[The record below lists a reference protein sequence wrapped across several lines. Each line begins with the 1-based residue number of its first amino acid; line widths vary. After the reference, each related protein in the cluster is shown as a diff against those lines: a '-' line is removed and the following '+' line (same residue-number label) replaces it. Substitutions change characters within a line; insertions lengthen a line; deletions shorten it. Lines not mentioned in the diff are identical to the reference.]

1 MFVGVAVFGAL
12 VTNAMANVA
21 AAALILPIVL
31 PMAQL
36 EGVNP
41 VVLALCLGMAT
52 SFAMLLV
59 IGCPPNA
66 IAYSYRYFKSS
77 DLTKLGLVATP
88 VLLAIL
94 VIVVSVWWRILGL
107 V

>member
-1 MFVGVAVFGAL
+1 
-12 VTNAMANVA
+12 MANVA
-21 AAALILPIVL
+21 AAALILPIVI
-31 PMAQL
+31 PMATL

-77 DLTKLGLVATP
+77 DLTKAGLVAMP
-88 VLLAIL
+88 ILLGIL
-94 VIVVSVWWRILGL
+94 VLVAGVWWKILGL

>member
-1 MFVGVAVFGAL
+1 
-12 VTNAMANVA
+12 MANVA
-21 AAALILPIVL
+21 AAALILPIVI

-41 VVLALCLGMAT
+41 IILALCLGMAT
-52 SFAMLLV
+52 SFALLLV

-77 DLTKLGLVATP
+77 DLTKAGLVATP
-88 VLLAIL
+88 LLLGILIL
-94 VIVVSVWWRILGL
+94 VAGVWWKILGL

>member
-1 MFVGVAVFGAL
+1 
-12 VTNAMANVA
+12 
-21 AAALILPIVL
+21 
-31 PMAQL
+31 
-36 EGVNP
+36 
-41 VVLALCLGMAT
+41 MAT

-66 IAYSYRYFKSS
+66 IAYSYRYFKAS
-77 DLTKLGLVATP
+77 DLTKAGAVVMP

-94 VIVVSVWWRILGL
+94 VAVAGIWWSILGL

>member
-1 MFVGVAVFGAL
+1 
-12 VTNAMANVA
+12 
-21 AAALILPIVL
+21 
-31 PMAQL
+31 
-36 EGVNP
+36 
-41 VVLALCLGMAT
+41 LCLGMAT

-66 IAYSYRYFKSS
+66 IAYSYRYFKAS
-77 DLTKLGLVATP
+77 DLTKAGLVATP

-94 VIVVSVWWRILGL
+94 VLVAGVWWKILGL